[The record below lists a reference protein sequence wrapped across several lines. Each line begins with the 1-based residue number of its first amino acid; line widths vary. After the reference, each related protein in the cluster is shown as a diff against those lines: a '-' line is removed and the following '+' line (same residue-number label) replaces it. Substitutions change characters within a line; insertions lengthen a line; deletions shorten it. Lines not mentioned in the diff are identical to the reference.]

1 MRGGECW
8 APVGVAEMTVSFYPT
23 PCSGGTMISFPGS
36 FGEVKGRG
44 SWAPGSFPLA
54 TVINCTES
62 AHKRTHVYSLTTLCG
77 SKSKGLCSL

>member
-36 FGEVKGRG
+36 FGEVQGRG

-54 TVINCTES
+54 TVINCRVS
-62 AHKRTHVYSLTTLCG
+62 A
-77 SKSKGLCSL
+77 